1 MCNWNVFVGG
11 IVPDNL
17 HWYVLPDSLNFSSE
31 HEADLINDVL
41 YEIYSPL
48 SDPLTLSEVDNI
60 NRFDKLQDEDI
71 LNCMRRDDMVFL
83 KSEETYSEYYSLIGF
98 LKLKGNY
105 TFLLSLDRMQGY
117 VEIKPFWNSNTS
129 KFEREKKKLPKR
141 IECYSLYDGI
151 IRSNRISVQ
160 FK

>member
-1 MCNWNVFVGG
+1 
-11 IVPDNL
+11 
-17 HWYVLPDSLNFSSE
+17 
-31 HEADLINDVL
+31 
-41 YEIYSPL
+41 
-48 SDPLTLSEVDNI
+48 
-60 NRFDKLQDEDI
+60 
-71 LNCMRRDDMVFL
+71 MRRDDIVFL